1 MAAETIKKIQLTDE
15 QLKNLRMAF
24 DKIKF
29 KQDNIQLVL
38 NTFFDRLKEEEEQT
52 WDDIAKMFGAKS
64 NLQLLA
70 QKKHID
76 INWFAGTA
84 ELIDE
89 LPRREDLTLSGF
101 NAEE

>member
-1 MAAETIKKIQLTDE
+1 
-15 QLKNLRMAF
+15 MAF

-29 KQDNIQLVL
+29 KQDNIQIVL
-38 NTFFDRLKEEEEQT
+38 NSFFDGLKEEEEQT

-76 INWFAGTA
+76 INWIAGTA
-84 ELIDE
+84 ELVDE
-89 LPRREDLTLSGF
+89 LARREDLTLSGF